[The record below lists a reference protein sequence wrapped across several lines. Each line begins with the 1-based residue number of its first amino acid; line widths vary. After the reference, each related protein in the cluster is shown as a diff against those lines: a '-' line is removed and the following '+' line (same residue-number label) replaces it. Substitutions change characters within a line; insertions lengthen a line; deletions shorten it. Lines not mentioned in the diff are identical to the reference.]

1 MCITFTLFPP
11 ILVSALS
18 LFIYYLSIYS
28 FIFFIDRFEVV
39 CCIMRPVCITF
50 TLFSPILVS
59 ALFFSSPFFIGIF
72 EVGCCITR
80 RCWCV
85 SHLLCSPQS
94 WCQHSLYLC
103 ESCPLPDPKRKS
115 PTKVSQ
121 NLQYI
126 STHTLSK
133 YVSKKIRLFMMSE
146 TKIYS
151 CVNCLLEVCR
161 GKVQKK
167 SFHCHC

>member
-1 MCITFTLFPP
+1 MYHIYFVLSP

-103 ESCPLPDPKRKS
+103 ESCPLPHPKRKYLL
-115 PTKVSQ
+115 Q
-121 NLQYI
+121 NLQYQ
-126 STHTLSK
+126 SNTNTRKNTNRKLPAPGPK
-133 YVSKKIRLFMMSE
+133 
-146 TKIYS
+146 T
-151 CVNCLLEVCR
+151 
-161 GKVQKK
+161 
-167 SFHCHC
+167 